1 MSGSAARIV
10 VTEPWSVLRHGLISV
25 LHGVHTVV
33 GHLEDVR
40 LVATALAETRPDVV
54 VMGGAPGVD
63 LHAAVA
69 EVTGHAATDA
79 RVIVLCDQLGT
90 DDLRAIL
97 RAGAKGV
104 LSKKVD
110 GDRLLRSIDQV
121 LAGDRVIDQHF
132 LPLLFE
138 VDDRG
143 DRSHVATG
151 PLTAREYEVLVE
163 LSRRASN
170 RQIADALLVAESTV
184 KSHLANIYAKLEVTD
199 RHRAIARA
207 VELGL
212 LR

>member
-1 MSGSAARIV
+1 MSGAAARIV
-10 VTEPWSVLRHGLISV
+10 VTEPWAVLRQGLISV
-25 LHGVHTVV
+25 LHGVHTIVEE
-33 GHLEDVR
+33 LEDVR
-40 LVATALAETRPDVV
+40 LLPTVLAQARADVV
-54 VMGGAPGVD
+54 VVGGGRGID
-63 LHAAVA
+63 LHAAVSEVA
-69 EVTGHAATDA
+69 EHASTDA
-79 RVIVLCDQLGT
+79 RVIVLCDQLDA

-110 GDRLLRSIDQV
+110 GTQLLASIEQV
-121 LAGDRVIDQHF
+121 LRGDRVIDQRF

-138 VDDRG
+138 VHDPDAG
-143 DRSHVATG
+143 SDVATG
-151 PLTAREYEVLVE
+151 PLTAREHEVLVE

-184 KSHLANIYAKLEVTD
+184 KSHLANIYAKLEVPD

-212 LR
+212 LS

>member
-1 MSGSAARIV
+1 MSGFAARIV

-25 LHGVHTVV
+25 LHGAHTVV
-33 GHLEDVR
+33 EQLEDVR
-40 LVATALAETRPDVV
+40 LVTTVLARTCPDLVV
-54 VMGGAPGVD
+54 IGGAPEVD
-63 LHAAVA
+63 LHTAVA
-69 EVTGHAATDA
+69 AVTGHSATDA
-79 RVIVLCDQLGT
+79 RVVVLCDQLGT

-104 LSKKVD
+104 LSRKVD
-110 GDRLLRSIDQV
+110 GDRLLASIDQV

-138 VDDRG
+138 GDDPG
-143 DRSHVATG
+143 TGPAVATG
-151 PLTAREYEVLVE
+151 PLTAREHEVLVE

-184 KSHLANIYAKLEVTD
+184 KSHLANIYAKLEVAD